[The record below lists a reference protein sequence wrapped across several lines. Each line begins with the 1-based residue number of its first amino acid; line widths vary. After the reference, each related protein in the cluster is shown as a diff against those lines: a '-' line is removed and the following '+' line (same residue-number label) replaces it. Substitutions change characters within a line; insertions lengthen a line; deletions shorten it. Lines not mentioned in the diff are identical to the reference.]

1 MLSLFGKA
9 GNHILPTGR
18 VQKREQKTERQERK
32 KQTTLSSFLP
42 TASRGMSASTVEN
55 YHTAVRSFIR
65 FGSGKDIPL
74 SGIDCHLVARYER
87 WLHEQG
93 VCPNTSSCYLRSL
106 RAIYNKASQHRQVKD
121 RKPFRNLPTGSRLA
135 LARDLFIFSFCAMG
149 MPFADMA
156 QLRRGQIKEGVLT
169 YCRRKTGRQVRVK
182 IEGLMQD
189 ILDRYAREDSDNL
202 FPILHRAVGKRLQP
216 RRYSTALCGYNHA
229 LQRLAQKTGIKAHL
243 SSYVPRHSWASMAYR
258 HNVALPVI
266 SQALGHSDTHTTL
279 IYIRGIDDRQVAKAN
294 KKLLLEILTPPLGK
308 RCGRKVE

>member
-121 RKPFRNLPTGSRLA
+121 RKPFRNAFTGNDRTVKRSIGAADIRRLHV
-135 LARDLFIFSFCAMG
+135 
-149 MPFADMA
+149 A
-156 QLRRGQIKEGVLT
+156 QNDEI
-169 YCRRKTGRQVRVK
+169 
-182 IEGLMQD
+182 
-189 ILDRYAREDSDNL
+189 
-202 FPILHRAVGKRLQP
+202 
-216 RRYSTALCGYNHA
+216 
-229 LQRLAQKTGIKAHL
+229 
-243 SSYVPRHSWASMAYR
+243 
-258 HNVALPVI
+258 
-266 SQALGHSDTHTTL
+266 
-279 IYIRGIDDRQVAKAN
+279 AK
-294 KKLLLEILTPPLGK
+294 
-308 RCGRKVE
+308 